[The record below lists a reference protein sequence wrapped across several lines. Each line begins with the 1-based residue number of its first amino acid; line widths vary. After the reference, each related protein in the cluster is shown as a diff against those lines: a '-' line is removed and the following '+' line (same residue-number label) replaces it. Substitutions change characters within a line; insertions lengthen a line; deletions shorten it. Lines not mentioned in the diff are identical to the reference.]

1 MQSDYRDNR
10 IGRAVREAAAL
21 GVIVPAFNIPY
32 LPMVKPVCEALAEH
46 KALAMVQVARLEI
59 TKFESRSLAAVA
71 EEYRKHANPK
81 YMSLHLDHIPV
92 IDEDNLTVDWKTLI
106 PEALELGYDS
116 VMIDGSRLPL
126 DDNIE
131 VTSEVVAMAH
141 AKGVVVEAE
150 LGAVVGH
157 ESGPMPP
164 YEELFASKKGFTDPD
179 EAQRFAQETE
189 VDWLSVS
196 VGTVHG
202 AIAPAT
208 KNQEKIHARID
219 IDHLKLLRDATG
231 IPLVLHGGSGV
242 PREYIDRAVATGIAK
257 INIGTDIRQPYE
269 RTLASGGSIE
279 DAQKAVRTV
288 MDDIISSAFKI
299 AGSAAKLGFTR

>member
-1 MQSDYRDNR
+1 MDFMNNP
-10 IGRAVREAAAL
+10 IGQAVREAAKL
-21 GVIVPAFNIPY
+21 GTIVPAFNVPY
-32 LPMVKPVCEALAEH
+32 LPMVEPVCQALTEH
-46 KALAMVQVARLEI
+46 KALGMVQVARLELY
-59 TKFESRSLAAVA
+59 KFESRSLAAVA
-71 EEYRKHANPK
+71 EEYHKYANRE
-81 YMSLHLDHIPV
+81 YVTLHLDHIPV
-92 IDEDNLTVDWKTLI
+92 IDEDNLTVDWKALI
-106 PEALELGYDS
+106 AEALDLGYDS
-116 VMIDGSRLPL
+116 VMIDGSRLAL
-126 DDNIE
+126 DGNIE

-179 EAQRFAQETE
+179 EARRFAQETK

-202 AIAPAT
+202 AISPAT
-208 KNQEKIHARID
+208 KDQEKIHARID
-219 IDHLKLLRDATG
+219 IEQLKLLRDATG

-257 INIGTDIRQPYE
+257 INIATDIRQPYE
-269 RTLASGGSIE
+269 RTLASGGSLQ
-279 DAQKAVRTV
+279 DAQEAVRAGV
-288 MDDIISSAFKI
+288 VDLVCNVYEI
-299 AGSAAKLGFTR
+299 AGSAERLGFTR